1 MTRQYHDGFFSN
13 SKAIWG
19 LIIIGV
25 GVLLLLQKFNYIDIG
40 EFIGNYWPVLL
51 ILWGLGLVFKRGHRE
66 EPSAISMGDKNL
78 VIDDDE
84 PNHSNVFG
92 DVEVKIETQNFRGG
106 KMHTVFGDV
115 EVDLADMN
123 ITSGEKNLYLSG
135 VFGDIDVAVPRNL
148 PFKVKANLVAGEIS
162 LMGQK
167 RSGFSIQDTYRS
179 AGYESAV
186 NRLNISISHVFGEI
200 KVR

>member
-1 MTRQYHDGFFSN
+1 MTTHYHEGFFSN

-19 LIIIGV
+19 LIIIGI
-25 GVLLLLQKFNYIDIG
+25 GILLLFQNFNFIDIG

-51 ILWGLGLVFKRGHRE
+51 ILWGLRLAFKRSHHQ
-66 EPSAISMGDKNL
+66 EPSSIYMGDKNL
-78 VIDDDE
+78 VSDDDE

-92 DVEVKIETQNFRGG
+92 DVEVKIETKNFRGG
-106 KMHTVFGDV
+106 RIHTVFGDV
-115 EVDLADMN
+115 EVDLSDLN
-123 ITSGEKNLYLSG
+123 IASGEKTLYLSG
-135 VFGDIDVAVPRNL
+135 VFGDVEVAIPKNL
-148 PFKVKANLVAGEIS
+148 PFKVKANLVAGEIK
-162 LMGQK
+162 LLGQK